1 MFWGRTLHCAAGTC
15 LSGRDLTAVR
25 GNVQPFQHKML
36 PSCVDNTSF
45 FRCSQNYESSVKYAK
60 FTKGHFRYF
69 TLLLTSHVI
78 KHPVITY
85 SGTHTLCCVLWFW
98 WFCYRAKA
106 GAVHSELRHCSASM
120 NTEDFKAFPK
130 SFRRSKVRR
139 PPWLGGSKWASTP
152 TAAMMEACSDSPRAK
167 RSSCNNLLH
176 KIFLY
181 GLKEGVGNIYFFKP
195 IQLLTEGDWPD

>member
-15 LSGRDLTAVR
+15 LSGRDLTAVW

-85 SGTHTLCCVLWFW
+85 SEKCTHTLCCVFW

-106 GAVHSELRHCSASM
+106 GAVHSELHHCSASM

-130 SFRRSKVRR
+130 TFRRSKVRR
-139 PPWLGGSKWASTP
+139 PPWLGGQNELQPQLQPWWKLVRTAHEQKDHLATTCFTKYFYMGSK
-152 TAAMMEACSDSPRAK
+152 R
-167 RSSCNNLLH
+167 
-176 KIFLY
+176 
-181 GLKEGVGNIYFFKP
+181 V
-195 IQLLTEGDWPD
+195 